1 MLLEAVLVS
10 LAAAA
15 ALALLP
21 WRMLPG
27 TPLVRAMILAGSVL
41 PWLWAAPRTLPGGL
55 VLQLS
60 GACLLVLT
68 LGWPLAVLM
77 LLPIAAAGALLG
89 GHGAADT
96 VVQIAWH
103 GIVPATLALGLGAL
117 TRRWLPHHLFVYI
130 LGRGFFATL
139 LATALAGAL
148 SVAWRGTPDG
158 MQTGEVLVG
167 HWLMAWGEAMA
178 TGMLVA
184 VFVAFRPQ
192 WLPTYSDHLYLPR
205 TPEP

>member
-1 MLLEAVLVS
+1 MLLEATGVV
-10 LAAAA
+10 LAAAVS
-15 ALALLP
+15 LWLRP

-27 TPLVRAMILAGSVL
+27 TPLVGAIVLACLLL
-41 PWLWAAPRTLPGGL
+41 PWLWAMPRALPGGL

-68 LGWPLAVLM
+68 LGWPLAVLT

-89 GHGAADT
+89 GHDAADGL
-96 VVQIAWH
+96 VQLAWH
-103 GIVPATLALGLGAL
+103 GVVPATLALGMGAL
-117 TRRWLPHHLFVYI
+117 IRRWLPHHLFVYI

-139 LATALAGAL
+139 RATARAGAL
-148 SVAWRGTPDG
+148 SVAWRGTPEG